1 MIEQRRHL
9 RYRMETTQLAQA
21 KFEGTPGK
29 RDHRPV
35 LIANLSYSGCNLI
48 AIGQPDEVT
57 PGDDMVLEFDA
68 DDAVELEIVRVERLT
83 PRAIRIGCRFLD

>member
-9 RYRMETTQLAQA
+9 RYRVEASQLAKA
-21 KFEGTPGK
+21 HFEGIPGK

-48 AIGQPDEVT
+48 AIGQPEELI
-57 PGDDMVLEFDA
+57 PGDDMLLEFDPE
-68 DDAVELEIVRVERLT
+68 DAVELEIVRVERLT
-83 PRAIRIGCRFLD
+83 QHAIQIGCRFLD